1 MIALRRR
8 TVLAGALS
16 LMAPAALAQ
25 ERKPIVVGLLN
36 WWPPSMEAIYVGRL
50 REGLRRYG
58 YVEGRNLELLA
69 SFIGGDVE
77 RCRGAAKRFVER
89 GVDVIVGAATP
100 AVTIAKQATS
110 ARKIPIVMAPV
121 ADPLATGLVDSI
133 ARPGGHLTGMA
144 MIRPD
149 LAGKRLQFLRE
160 IMPALRAIAFI
171 GWTRDQN
178 APTFV
183 AALRA
188 ACDTVGLRLAVKM
201 IDAASQI
208 DAALMEELKRDGAE
222 AIVVQPIFMGH
233 QERIAAA
240 AQAARL
246 PFISDF
252 PVFATAGAL
261 FTYGI
266 DDRAQM
272 RRAAYFIDRIVRG
285 TSPADLPIELP
296 TEYTLIVNQKTAKA
310 LGLTVPLIVLQAA
323 SEVIE

>member
-1 MIALRRR
+1 MMVLRRR
-8 TVLAGALS
+8 IALAGALS
-16 LMAPAALAQ
+16 LMAPTALAQ
-25 ERKPIVVGLLN
+25 ERKPIVIGLLS
-36 WWPPSMEAIYVGRL
+36 WWPPSMEQVYVGRL

-69 SFIGGDVE
+69 SFISGDVE
-77 RCRGAAKRFVER
+77 RAREAAKLFVER
-89 GVDVIVGAATP
+89 GVDVIVAAATP
-100 AVTIAKQATS
+100 AATIAKQATA

-121 ADPLATGLVDSI
+121 SDPLATGLVESI

-144 MIRPD
+144 MIGPD
-149 LAGKRLQFLRE
+149 LTGKRLHFLRE
-160 IMPALRAIAFI
+160 IMPSLRSIAFI

-178 APTFV
+178 APTFAV
-183 AALRA
+183 ALRA
-188 ACDTVGLRLAVKM
+188 ACATLGLRLAVKM
-201 IDAASQI
+201 VDAASQI
-208 DAALMEELKRDGAE
+208 DAAMLEELKRDGAE

-252 PVFATAGAL
+252 PAFATAGAL

-272 RRAAYFIDRIVRG
+272 QRAAYFIDRIVRG

-310 LGLTVPLIVLQAA
+310 LGLTVPPIVLQAA
-323 SEVIE
+323 DEVIE